1 MMNIKEELLK
11 LQDKE
16 YKEFISKLNPTVESK
31 TIIGVKTPKLRSLAK
46 VVFKEGNYK
55 KFINT
60 LPHKYY
66 EENNIHS
73 FIIEQIKD
81 YDECID
87 ELNKFLPYVNNW
99 ATCDSMKPKVFSKHK
114 KELLVP
120 IKKWLKSKDTYT
132 VRFAIE
138 MLMNYYLDEDFD
150 PKHLELVKKV
160 KSKEYYINM
169 MRAWYFATAL
179 SKQRK
184 DTIKIIESKS
194 LDPWTHNKTIQKAIE
209 SYRISNSDKKH
220 LKTLKV

>member
-1 MMNIKEELLK
+1 MNIKEELFK

-16 YKEFISKLNPTVESK
+16 YKEFISKLNPTVEPK

-46 VVFKEGNYK
+46 EVFKEGNYK

-81 YDECID
+81 YDECVN

-120 IKKWLKSKDTYT
+120 IKKWLKSKDTYA

-138 MLMNYYLDEDFD
+138 MLMNFYLDEDFD

-194 LDPWTHNKTIQKAIE
+194 LDPWTHNKTIQKAVE
-209 SYRISNSDKKH
+209 SYRISNSDKKY
-220 LKTLKV
+220 LKTLKI